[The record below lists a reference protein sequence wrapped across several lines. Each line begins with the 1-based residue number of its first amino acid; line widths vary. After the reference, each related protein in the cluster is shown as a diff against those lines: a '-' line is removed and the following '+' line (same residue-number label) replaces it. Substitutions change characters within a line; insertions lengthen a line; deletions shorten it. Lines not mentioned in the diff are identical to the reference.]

1 MENQNTALTHVHE
14 SLGAKMV
21 SFAGYNMPVQYKGVN
36 IEHIN
41 VRENVGVFDVS
52 HMGEFIVRGEGAFDL
67 VQKITSN
74 DVSKLIDGKV
84 QYSCLPNGKGGIVD
98 DLLVYRMNNNCYLLV
113 VNASNIKKDWDWIS
127 MHNTDDLEIENI
139 KESQLNTIKNIN
151 QPASLLK
158 AGLFFGAIAIIGI
171 LLFTFS
177 AAGISAEGEGNS
189 STNPPTDN

>member
-1 MENQNTALTHVHE
+1 MENQNTALTHIHE

-21 SFAGYNMPVQYKGVN
+21 SFAGYNMPVQYQGVN

-52 HMGEFIVRGEGAFDL
+52 HMGEFIVRGNGAFDL

-84 QYSCLPNGKGGIVD
+84 QYSCFPNGKGGIVD
-98 DLLVYRMNNNCYLLV
+98 DLLVYRMNNDCYLLV

-127 MHNTDDLEIENI
+127 
-139 KESQLNTIKNIN
+139 
-151 QPASLLK
+151 
-158 AGLFFGAIAIIGI
+158 IA
-171 LLFTFS
+171 
-177 AAGISAEGEGNS
+177 
-189 STNPPTDN
+189 